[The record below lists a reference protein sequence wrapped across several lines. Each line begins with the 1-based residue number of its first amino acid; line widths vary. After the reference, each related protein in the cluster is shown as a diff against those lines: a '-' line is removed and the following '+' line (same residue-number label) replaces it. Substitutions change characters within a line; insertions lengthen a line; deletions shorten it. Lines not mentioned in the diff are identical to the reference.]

1 MEESSIT
8 CAKFINADIALVIC
22 APERGTVSPNFPH
35 LLSPDQQGDSS
46 CSYRPCGV
54 LCQSFLKRHASFT
67 EMAWYM
73 SPLSHEDQ
81 GIAFLYVSHHN
92 SIWSTL

>member
-22 APERGTVSPNFPH
+22 APERGAVSPNFPH

-46 CSYRPCGV
+46 CLQTVRRFVIGFMKQHIVQLPLYRPS
-54 LCQSFLKRHASFT
+54 L
-67 EMAWYM
+67 
-73 SPLSHEDQ
+73 
-81 GIAFLYVSHHN
+81 GIGISRSVGNIRTAR
-92 SIWSTL
+92 